1 MSRQLA
7 DRLAARCATLWN
19 MFGPTET
26 TIWST
31 VMRVD
36 VGGAGPVPI
45 GRPIANTVCRILD
58 RHGAQQPV
66 GVPGELHIGGAGVA
80 RGYLDRPEL
89 NAQRFV
95 DDPHSDVPGARLYR
109 TGDLARWR
117 NDGTLEFIGRLDH
130 QVKVRGHRIELGEIE
145 AVLRGH
151 PDIADAVVVVREDQ
165 PGDQRIVAY
174 LVAETSDDTGTSDD
188 AGRAAPTTAELRA
201 RVNQDV
207 PDYMVPSTFVLL
219 DQFPLTPNR
228 KIDRNA
234 LPVPDHADL
243 AAGTEYVEP
252 RTDVEHV
259 VAGMFAAV
267 LVVDR
272 VGAIDNFFELGG
284 HSLLATGLAAR
295 IRSVFGV
302 DLDLRRFFQ
311 EPTVEGVATQLA
323 DSDEERK
330 RIERIAQ
337 IELKLAAL
345 SPEQV
350 AAMLADRRRERPG
363 GAG

>member
-1 MSRQLA
+1 
-7 DRLAARCATLWN
+7 
-19 MFGPTET
+19 
-26 TIWST
+26 
-31 VMRVD
+31 
-36 VGGAGPVPI
+36 
-45 GRPIANTVCRILD
+45 
-58 RHGAQQPV
+58 
-66 GVPGELHIGGAGVA
+66 
-80 RGYLDRPEL
+80 
-89 NAQRFV
+89 
-95 DDPHSDVPGARLYR
+95 
-109 TGDLARWR
+109 
-117 NDGTLEFIGRLDH
+117 
-130 QVKVRGHRIELGEIE
+130 
-145 AVLRGH
+145 
-151 PDIADAVVVVREDQ
+151 
-165 PGDQRIVAY
+165 
-174 LVAETSDDTGTSDD
+174 
-188 AGRAAPTTAELRA
+188 
-201 RVNQDV
+201 
-207 PDYMVPSTFVLL
+207 
-219 DQFPLTPNR
+219 
-228 KIDRNA
+228 
-234 LPVPDHADL
+234 
-243 AAGTEYVEP
+243 
-252 RTDVEHV
+252 
-259 VAGMFAAV
+259 MFAAV